1 MITAARVAP
10 VSVMLG
16 VSAIA
21 VAWIALV
28 LIPMRHEPV
37 AFTAMWLA
45 MSVAMMVPTVLRPL
59 RRIAGNSLERGI
71 AFLAGYILVW
81 LVIAV
86 PAFALMQVSW
96 SVPLLGVMWVIV
108 GLNQAMPWT
117 HRALRACQRLSAHH
131 SPWRSGLHQGVACV
145 IACAPLMAVAMVTLM
160 SMTSLH
166 VVALIV
172 MAALT
177 LFMVWEKQPQSP
189 LAAIHASAL
198 VFVGVGVVL
207 WLTSG
212 SAVTHIHI

>member
-1 MITAARVAP
+1 

-37 AFTAMWLA
+37 AFTVMWLVMA
-45 MSVAMMVPTVLRPL
+45 VAMMVPTVLRPL

-71 AFLAGYILVW
+71 AFLVGYILVW

-117 HRALRACQRLSAHH
+117 HRALHACQRLRAHH
-131 SPWRSGLHQGVACV
+131 PPWRSGFHQGVACV
-145 IACAPLMAVAMVTLM
+145 IACAPLMVVAMVTLM
-160 SMTSLH
+160 SMASLH
-166 VVALIV
+166 VVALVV